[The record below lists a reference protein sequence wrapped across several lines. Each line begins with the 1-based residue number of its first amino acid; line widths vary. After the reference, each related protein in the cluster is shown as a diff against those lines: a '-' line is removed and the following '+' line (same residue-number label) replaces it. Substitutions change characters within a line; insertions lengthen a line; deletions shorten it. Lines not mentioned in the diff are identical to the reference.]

1 MSQSHDDLE
10 TPQSDRT
17 TRYEAA
23 ERALS
28 AARGLYG
35 AGWVPEWRA
44 TASGRIELLG
54 NHLDYNGGPVLAAA
68 IDRQVVVLVA
78 PNGASPSIDVVL
90 TDVDERQ
97 DSLNPETLRDW
108 RNAAS
113 DIRPE
118 YYVHGVIAA
127 LMSREHPLRVGSR
140 IVVAGDVPIGLGVSS
155 SAALCVAL
163 TLALSA
169 EALVSDETVLTAR
182 EAEHRAGTPCGTM
195 DQSASVAGGVIRFN
209 GATLAVQR
217 LDPDLGNLVFMIA
230 DSGVDRTL
238 GTSAYPERVRE
249 SRRALE
255 LANASLPVAL
265 PHLAAM
271 APDQLADL
279 ERRGILV
286 GPLLHRC
293 RHVVMETERVEAGE
307 RALRDGDWQRFGE
320 LMTASGRSSA
330 IDYEVSHPRVEE
342 IVRLLAAS
350 PDVLGARMMGGGG
363 GGSVLAL
370 ATADGLDRIE
380 ASLRRD
386 YYAAHGMGEQ
396 PGVVQRCRFGGPAT
410 LETS

>member
-1 MSQSHDDLE
+1 MNEPDDGVK
-10 TPQSDRT
+10 TQQSDST
-17 TRYEAA
+17 NRYDAA

-28 AARGLYG
+28 AAKRRYG
-35 AGWVPEWRA
+35 AGWMPEWRA

-68 IDRQVVVLVA
+68 IDRQVVALVA
-78 PNGASPSIDVVL
+78 PNGASSVDVVL
-90 TDVDERQ
+90 TDVDQRQ
-97 DSLNPETLRDW
+97 DSLNPEALSDW
-108 RNAAS
+108 RNAS
-113 DIRPE
+113 RDIRPE
-118 YYVHGVIAA
+118 DYVHGVIAA
-127 LMSREHPLRVGSR
+127 LMNRGHPVRVGSR

-169 EALVSDETVLTAR
+169 EALASDETVLTAR

-209 GATLAVQR
+209 GATLEIER
-217 LDPDLGNLVFMIA
+217 LDPDLGNLVFIIA

-238 GTSAYPERVRE
+238 GTSIYPERVRE

-271 APDQLADL
+271 TPDQLSGL
-279 ERRGILV
+279 EKRGILA
-286 GPLLHRC
+286 GSLLRRC
-293 RHVVMETERVEAGE
+293 RHVVTETERVEAGE
-307 RALRDGDWQRFGE
+307 HALREGDWQRFGQ

-342 IVRLLAAS
+342 IVGLLTAS
-350 PDVLGARMMGGGG
+350 SDVLGARMMGGGG
-363 GGSVLAL
+363 GGSILAL
-370 ATADGLDRIE
+370 ATIDGLDRIE

-386 YYAAHGMGEQ
+386 YYSAHGMREQ

-410 LETS
+410 LEAS